1 MIEPAVAFDAP
12 RIFYGAYE
20 RIGPDEWIY
29 PWGEVVPGARD
40 LHAADVLRMGA
51 SRAAECGDRASLL
64 QTMTDD
70 PLVGHVAVP
79 EGDTEMDAHTRV
91 VGMYAPELHA
101 CAMLTVSDIAELL
114 EVARDTIAAYRHRGY
129 LPEPQAVIGRT
140 PVWSR
145 PIVRQWMECRPGNG
159 WRTDLYGERSE
170 YMEREA
176 YIRDARRQRPRPV
189 KRSVLA

>member
-1 MIEPAVAFDAP
+1 VTSTC
-12 RIFYGAYE
+12 FYGAYE

-40 LHAADVLRMGA
+40 LSAADILGMGLP
-51 SRAAECGDRASLL
+51 RTAECGDRASLL
-64 QTMTDD
+64 RAMTED
-70 PLVGHVAVP
+70 PLACHVSGP
-79 EGDTEMDAHTRV
+79 EGDTEMDALTRV

-101 CAMLTVSDIAELL
+101 CAMLTVADIAQLL
-114 EVARDTIAAYRHRGY
+114 EVAPDTIAAYRHRGY

-145 PIVRQWMECRPGNG
+145 PIIRQWMESRPGNG

-176 YIRDARRQRPRPV
+176 YIRDARRQRRRPV
-189 KRSVLA
+189 MHSVSA